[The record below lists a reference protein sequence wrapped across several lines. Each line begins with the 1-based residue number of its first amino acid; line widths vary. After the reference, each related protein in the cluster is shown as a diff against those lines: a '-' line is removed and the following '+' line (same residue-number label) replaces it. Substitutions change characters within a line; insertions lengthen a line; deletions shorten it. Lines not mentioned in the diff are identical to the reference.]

1 VLLVSQTI
9 SNLSA
14 APVVQD
20 TEFFRFMRS
29 KRPLTTTLVTTTL
42 VTTTLVTTTLVT
54 TTLVTTTLVVI
65 DDSRVGERTR
75 LEVLLTFLLMAGNAH
90 LSVNE
95 AVPQGALADIRDT
108 RSFETP

>member
-1 VLLVSQTI
+1 
-9 SNLSA
+9 
-14 APVVQD
+14 
-20 TEFFRFMRS
+20 MRS
-29 KRPLTTTLVTTTL
+29 KRPLTTTLVTTTLVTTTL

>member
-29 KRPLTTTLVTTTL
+29 KRPL
-42 VTTTLVTTTLVT
+42 TTTLVTTTLVT